1 MEQGGNAVD
10 AAIAAGFMLSVV
22 DNFNSGIGGGC
33 FILIR
38 KPDGTLV
45 AIDGRETAPAAAT
58 RDMFIRD
65 GKAVPE
71 LSRTGALAVGVPG
84 AAAAYAKAV
93 SYHGKLSLNDAI
105 TPAATVADEGFCCA
119 PHLRKSHTFGW

>member
-1 MEQGGNAVD
+1 MQSD
-10 AAIAAGFMLSVV
+10 AAVATGMMLSVV

-38 KPDGTLV
+38 KPDQTLI
-45 AIDGRETAPAAAT
+45 AIDGREMAPAAAT

-71 LSRTGALAVGVPG
+71 LSRTGPAGSRRSWCCLRLRESAHG
-84 AAAAYAKAV
+84 AWQV
-93 SYHGKLSLNDAI
+93 
-105 TPAATVADEGFCCA
+105 VVE
-119 PHLRKSHTFGW
+119 